1 MVGVDF
7 FILGHTYISEV
18 FLLQKV
24 GLFPFFSGE
33 ESEDPSCCCW
43 ICLDICLDIW
53 LDMVG
58 WVVGLVLATG
68 EDNLMIKPG
77 GLVLDLWLF

>member
-24 GLFPFFSGE
+24 GLFPFFLEKSLKIQVVVVGYA
-33 ESEDPSCCCW
+33 W
-43 ICLDICLDIW
+43 IYAWIYGWIW
-53 LDMVG
+53 LDG
-58 WVVGLVLATG
+58 
-68 EDNLMIKPG
+68 
-77 GLVLDLWLF
+77 